1 MFAFQQRIFASYKN
15 NNAMEIIIAA
25 PYSTPSEL
33 GLRNANVVPTSISP
47 TLYGLLYSVVMF
59 LQHRTND
66 TGTQNPI
73 DQGVVMYSP

>member
-1 MFAFQQRIFASYKN
+1 MFAFQLRIFASYKN
-15 NNAMEIIIAA
+15 NDAMEIIIAA

-47 TLYGLLYSVVMF
+47 TLYGLLYSVVTF
-59 LQHRTND
+59 LPQRTND
-66 TGTQNPI
+66 TGTHNPI